1 MQASA
6 LILTSSPFNRNA
18 LAHDSAAE
26 QLLDVA
32 ADSRKFTVWLSV
44 KTISTAKNEALVF
57 VKDTRRTIKKDFNT
71 YHLKKDPMKSIE
83 LNAIDN
89 ANQAGLT
96 MKLNYLKD
104 IY

>member
-1 MQASA
+1 MSQQTRENSLSGLASKRLA
-6 LILTSSPFNRNA
+6 LQKMWLLYLLKTRE
-18 LAHDSAAE
+18 E
-26 QLLDVA
+26 QL
-32 ADSRKFTVWLSV
+32 K
-44 KTISTAKNEALVF
+44 KTSIL
-57 VKDTRRTIKKDFNT
+57 I
-71 YHLKKDPMKSIE
+71 HLKKDPMKIIE